1 MIFGCAEYLLLC
13 GLLCSRGEQGLLS
26 NCGVW
31 TSHCSG
37 FSSCGALALGGWSSS
52 CSSWALEHRLINCDT
67 QVGCSVA
74 CSGVKLSSPALLGGF
89 FITELPGKPKPYF
102 FFFFLI
108 AQQHGSEL
116 WAWLSWVLCVPN
128 EVFNLGYFL
137 RWLSHLKSWL
147 GGDPLPSSL
156 KSLLS
161 GFPSSWAAG
170 LKASVSPCLSTRGFL
185 WFSVTWVS
193 LQASLQQVACRVRER
208 RHNNTVRSMSKTED
222 RHLLPNLGSDISSAR
237 FSLLETSTMSIYT
250 QRENVSQG
258 H

>member
-1 MIFGCAEYLLLC
+1 MLSTCCCVGFSVVAVSRGCSLTVAC
-13 GLLCSRGEQGLLS
+13 GLLIAVASLLVEHWLLAGGLLVAAPGLWS
-26 NCGVW
+26 TG
-31 TSHCSG
+31 
-37 FSSCGALALGGWSSS
+37 SSIVI
-52 CSSWALEHRLINCDT
+52 HRL
-67 QVGCSVA
+67 VA
-74 CSGVKLSSPALLGGF
+74 LSLVQGSNSHLLHCLVDSLSLSYQGNPSR
-89 FITELPGKPKPYF
+89 I
-102 FFFFLI
+102 FFFLI

-222 RHLLPNLGSDISSAR
+222 RHLLPNLGSDIPSAR

-258 H
+258 HEY